1 MTREEKIEAY
11 ILGRLSESDHLA
23 FETEI
28 NSDESLKIEV
38 ENMRTL
44 LMGIETFQL
53 KNKLKGVALKIDQE
67 KEENQA
73 KVVSFNRLKYLA
85 IAASIIAIASFGV
98 WFLPDAPADELLVSD
113 YFYTD
118 SGLPT
123 KMGVNDQYEF
133 YEGMVSY
140 KSGNYT
146 DALERWNAI
155 EGGIGLDTLTYYK
168 SMAHLNNKN
177 WSQFMEEINKLSDD
191 SPFAEKADWY
201 KLQAYLEMED
211 YESAKII
218 LPSIKREGVE
228 DIQKFLESK
237 E

>member
-1 MTREEKIEAY
+1 
-11 ILGRLSESDHLA
+11 
-23 FETEI
+23 
-28 NSDESLKIEV
+28 
-38 ENMRTL
+38 
-44 LMGIETFQL
+44 MGIETFQL
-53 KNKLKGVALKIDQE
+53 KNKLKDVALKIDQE

-98 WFLPDAPADELLVSD
+98 WFLPDAPSDELLVSD

-118 SGLPT
+118 PGLPT

-140 KSGNYT
+140 KSGDYKS
-146 DALERWNAI
+146 ALDRW
-155 EGGIGLDTLTYYK
+155 EGLEGVIGLDTLTYYK

-177 WSQFMEEINKLSDD
+177 WSQFLKEINKLSDQ

-201 KLQAYLEMED
+201 KLQAFLEMEEYD
-211 YESAKII
+211 NARNL

-228 DIQKFLESK
+228 NIRKYLESK
-237 E
+237 

>member
-11 ILGRLSESDHLA
+11 ILGTLSESDHLA
-23 FETEI
+23 FEQEI
-28 NSDESLKIEV
+28 SGDESLQIEV

-44 LMGIETFQL
+44 VMGIETFQL
-53 KNKLKGVALKIDQE
+53 KNKLKDVALKIDQE
-67 KEENQA
+67 KEEKQT
-73 KVVSFNRLKYLA
+73 KVVSLNRLKYLA

-98 WFLPDAPADELLVSD
+98 WFLPDAPTDELLVSD

-118 SGLPT
+118 PGLPT

-140 KSGNYT
+140 KSGDYKA
-146 DALERWNAI
+146 ALERWEGL

-168 SMAHLNNKN
+168 SMAHLNEKN
-177 WSQFMEEINKLSDD
+177 WSQFMEEINKLSDE

-201 KLQAYLEMED
+201 RLQAFLEMED
-211 YESAKII
+211 YERAKII

-228 DIQKFLESK
+228 DIQKFLESR
-237 E
+237 

>member
-1 MTREEKIEAY
+1 
-11 ILGRLSESDHLA
+11 
-23 FETEI
+23 
-28 NSDESLKIEV
+28 
-38 ENMRTL
+38 
-44 LMGIETFQL
+44 MGIETFQL
-53 KNKLKGVALKIDQE
+53 KNKLNDVALKIDQE

-98 WFLPDAPADELLVSD
+98 WFLPDAPTDELLVSD

-118 SGLPT
+118 PGLPT

-140 KSGNYT
+140 KSGDYKA
-146 DALERWNAI
+146 ALERWEGL
-155 EGGIGLDTLTYYK
+155 EGGIGIDTLTYYK

-177 WSQFMEEINKLSDD
+177 WSQFLEEINKLSPDG
-191 SPFAEKADWY
+191 PFAEKADWY
-201 KLQAYLEMED
+201 KLQAFLEMED
-211 YESAKII
+211 YDNARNL

-228 DIQKFLESK
+228 DIRKYLESK
-237 E
+237 Q